1 MWGVLD
7 GKALLG
13 ERCALSAE
21 ESGVAEA
28 EVDDSTDGSCVCTD
42 NCGGDSSGSRLW
54 DCVDISRVPPGRRY
68 QNARS
73 VAYSALHPAHD
84 FPTWVSSMTIKR
96 EAD

>member
-28 EVDDSTDGSCVCTD
+28 EAEAEAEVDDWTGGSGVCTD
-42 NCGGDSSGSRLW
+42 NCGGDSPGSRL
-54 DCVDISRVPPGRRY
+54 
-68 QNARS
+68 
-73 VAYSALHPAHD
+73 
-84 FPTWVSSMTIKR
+84 
-96 EAD
+96 